1 LKAGYEK
8 GLNKVS
14 LHIDLPYLYEEDYQM
29 FMLRENN
36 VSGLLDISGCGMN
49 GKSRYSFVV
58 TGTVS
63 MKTMFENSPIQKEVM
78 ETFVHYLMEAV
89 KELKRFMLNP
99 DSLLLYP
106 EFVFFGNDRWS
117 FCYLPGRKKPLSE
130 GFHIIT
136 EYFVKRLDYKETEAI
151 MLAYE
156 LHKAT
161 LQENYDLE
169 KIMREYKLHEQDR
182 YQGEAAKINEG
193 QGSLPQEHI
202 NTFDEEDDEATAAS
216 EVLCEDGGWSSP
228 WKKAANRFKK
238 GKWGRWND
246 LILETDGH
254 EREEPL

>member
-1 LKAGYEK
+1 MKAGYEK
-8 GLNKVS
+8 GLNRVS
-14 LHIDLPYLYEEDYQM
+14 LHIDLPYLYEEDFQM

-36 VSGLLDISGCGMN
+36 VSGLLEISGCGMN

-58 TGTVS
+58 TGKVS
-63 MKTMFENSPIQKEVM
+63 MKAMFESAPIQKEIM
-78 ETFVHYLMEAV
+78 ETFVHHLMEMV
-89 KELKRFMLNP
+89 KELRRYMLNP

-106 EFVFFGNDRWS
+106 EFVFYANNRWS
-117 FCYLPGRKKPLSE
+117 FCYLPGRRKPLCE

-161 LQENYDLE
+161 LQDNYDLE

-182 YQGEAAKINEG
+182 NQSESVQSKES
-193 QGSLPQEHI
+193 QESLHKEHI
-202 NTFDEEDDEATAAS
+202 NTLEEEEYDTAGNTEEFCEA
-216 EVLCEDGGWSSP
+216 GGWKNP
-228 WKKAANRFKK
+228 WKKAVTRLKK

-254 EREEPL
+254 ETEEPL